1 MKLKT
6 FRNKLTLGL
15 VVSLIWGWL
24 SAQKVI
30 EKEFILPTG
39 AQVELIFPW
48 ANHIYFQGIKDQI
61 PLKIIYRTEGEYQN
75 QTFISQTKNIDALR
89 IDEKFSP
96 LALKP
101 NDKLSAHKNI
111 VSNVTVY
118 APEAVKIFLEVKD
131 AVVEILGSVSELD
144 LQQQNGLCL
153 WEASLQKGHIESF
166 ESNVKVHS
174 KSIRVLASSQNGS
187 VDVLPIGE
195 KPPQLIVQSIN
206 GDIMQ
211 R

>member
-75 QTFISQTKNIDALR
+75 QTFLSQTKNIDALR

-111 VSNVTVY
+111 VSNVIIY
-118 APEAVKIFLEVKD
+118 APEAVKILLEVKD

-144 LQQQNGLCL
+144 LRQQNGLCL
-153 WEASLQKGHIESF
+153 WEASLQKGHIKSV

-187 VDVLPIGE
+187 VDILPIGE

>member
-6 FRNKLTLGL
+6 FRNKFTLGL
-15 VVSLIWGWL
+15 VVNLLWGWL

-39 AQVELIFPW
+39 AQVELVFPW
-48 ANHIYFQGIKDQI
+48 ADHINFQGIKDEI

-75 QTFISQTKNIDALR
+75 QTFLSQAKNIDALR
-89 IDEKFSP
+89 IEEKFSP

-101 NDKLSAHKNI
+101 DDKLSAHKNI
-111 VSNVTVY
+111 VSNVTIY
-118 APEAVKIFLEVKD
+118 APEAVKVLLEVKD

-153 WEASLQKGHIESF
+153 WEASLQKGHIESV

-187 VDVLPIGE
+187 VDILPIGE

>member
-1 MKLKT
+1 M
-6 FRNKLTLGL
+6 
-15 VVSLIWGWL
+15 
-24 SAQKVI
+24 I
-30 EKEFILPTG
+30 EKEFILPTD
-39 AQVELIFPW
+39 AQVELVFPW
-48 ANHIYFQGIKDQI
+48 ADHINFQGIKDEI

-75 QTFISQTKNIDALR
+75 QTFLSQAKNIDALR
-89 IDEKFSP
+89 IEEKFSP

-111 VSNVTVY
+111 VSNVTIY
-118 APEAVKIFLEVKD
+118 APEAVKVLLEVKD

-153 WEASLQKGHIESF
+153 WEASLQKGHIESV

-187 VDVLPIGE
+187 VDILPIGE

>member
-6 FRNKLTLGL
+6 FRNKLSLAL
-15 VVSLIWGWL
+15 VVSLTWLRL

-39 AQVELIFPW
+39 AQVELVFPW
-48 ANHIYFQGIKDQI
+48 VDHVSFQGVDDEI
-61 PLKIIYRTEGEYQN
+61 PLKIIYKAEGEYQN
-75 QTFISQTKNIDALR
+75 QIFLSHIKKIGLLH
-89 IDEKFSP
+89 IEEKLFP

-118 APEAVKIFLEVKD
+118 APEAVKIFLKVKD

-187 VDVLPIGE
+187 VDILPIGE
-195 KPPQLIVQSIN
+195 KLPQLIVQSIN